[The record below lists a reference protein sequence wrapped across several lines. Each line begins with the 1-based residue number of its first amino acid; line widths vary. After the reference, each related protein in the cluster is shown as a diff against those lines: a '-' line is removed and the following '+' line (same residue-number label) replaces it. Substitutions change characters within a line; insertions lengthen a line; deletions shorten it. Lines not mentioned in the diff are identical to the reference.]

1 MRRRLRRSPRS
12 RRGGGQIDLIER
24 RRQNG
29 DPWWQWLAMDD
40 YRISDK
46 MNELLLALSRGPVAE
61 PPWEEFLRLL
71 GEALAADFVTLILRA
86 PREGDA
92 GLVINSVV
100 LSPTI
105 YSAYND
111 NYFALDPFI
120 NLPPGQVFTVDEFM
134 AAEDYY
140 NSDYYR
146 HYVEATGIRHL
157 MGADLGDAL
166 GNSARLRFAR
176 VIGRENFSAAE
187 RALCLRLLPHIQQT
201 IRLQAR
207 IARVESERSL
217 FAAAVDRMALAAFI
231 LDQRGRIRHS
241 NQAAARLL
249 ADGRWLQVADGQL
262 RLLNPTDQRAFR
274 ACLDDVMQAHLRG
287 GPGLVKALRL
297 GAGDATA
304 PGMLLRPLPLV
315 AAPDG
320 SRNPSVAIFVSD
332 PLHPRE
338 APADILMTLF
348 SLTRAE
354 ANLSLLL
361 ATGATLDEACEQLN
375 ISRNTGKSHL
385 SAVFSKTGV
394 TRQTRLVQLILGSVA
409 TMGD

>member
-1 MRRRLRRSPRS
+1 
-12 RRGGGQIDLIER
+12 
-24 RRQNG
+24 
-29 DPWWQWLAMDD
+29 MDD
-40 YRISDK
+40 YQISEP
-46 MNELLLALSRGPVAE
+46 MNALLLALSRGPVAD

-71 GEALAADFVTLILRA
+71 GKALAADFVTLILRA
-86 PREGDA
+86 PRAGDT

-100 LSPTI
+100 LSPAV

-146 HYVEATGIRHL
+146 DYVETTGIRHL

-187 RALCLRLLPHIQQT
+187 RALCLCLLPHIQQT

-231 LDQRGRIRHS
+231 LDQRARIRHS
-241 NQAAARLL
+241 NEAAARLL
-249 ADGRWLQVADGQL
+249 SEGRWLTMEDGQL
-262 RLLNPTDQRAFR
+262 RLLSQTDQRAFR

-287 GPGLVKALRL
+287 EPGLVKALRL
-297 GAGDATA
+297 GAGDANA

-361 ATGATLDEACEQLN
+361 AAGATLDEACEQLH

-409 TMGD
+409 AMGD

>member
-1 MRRRLRRSPRS
+1 MR
-12 RRGGGQIDLIER
+12 
-24 RRQNG
+24 
-29 DPWWQWLAMDD
+29 D
-40 YRISDK
+40 YHISEP
-46 MNELLLALSRGPVAE
+46 MNALLLALSRGPVAE

-71 GEALAADFVTLILRA
+71 GEALGADFVTLILRA
-86 PREGDA
+86 PRAGDA

-100 LSPTI
+100 LSPAV
-105 YSAYND
+105 YSAYNES
-111 NYFALDPFI
+111 YFALDPFI

-176 VIGRENFSAAE
+176 VIGRDNFSAAE

-231 LDQRGRIRHS
+231 LDQRARIRHS
-241 NQAAARLL
+241 NHAADRLL
-249 ADGRWLQVADGQL
+249 AERRWITAEDGQL
-262 RLLNPTDQRAFR
+262 RLLNQNDQRAFR
-274 ACLDDVMQAHLRG
+274 ACLEDVMQAHLRG
-287 GPGLVKALRL
+287 EPGLVKALRL
-297 GAGDATA
+297 GCGDTAG

-361 ATGATLDEACEQLN
+361 AGGATLDEACEQLH

-385 SAVFSKTGV
+385 SAVFAKTGV

-409 TMGD
+409 PMGD